1 MNSPLGGRKV
11 RLARTRRRGV
21 CGVPRACASATKVF
35 RPAPS
40 RAVETAAPRLQ
51 RHKVRLRG
59 LGGLAVYGG
68 PRTCASATGAGL
80 RLPRHVFAAPHTAVT
95 IREGGFCDFPAANS
109 FAPGADSAAGVC
121 AAFHAPP
128 RPQPGVLRPA
138 ASRAVET
145 AARKSQSPPPRTR
158 RPGRV
163 RRSTHVC
170 VRNRG
175 GSADPSARIRSASH
189 PRSQSAKAD
198 FAIFQRRIH
207 SLLERTRRP
216 GVRRPKHLRVRNRK
230 LIGRSAV
237 SAHGRQ
243 KPCPGR
249 SRTRAGFCL
258 P

>member
-1 MNSPLGGRKV
+1 MNSPLGGRN
-11 RLARTRRRGV
+11 
-21 CGVPRACASATKVF
+21 
-35 RPAPS
+35 
-40 RAVETAAPRLQ
+40 
-51 RHKVRLRG
+51 VRLRG
-59 LGGLAVYGG
+59 LGGGV
-68 PRTCASATGAGL
+68 CAAFHAPARPQRRCSGRL
-80 RLPRHVFAAPHTAVT
+80 RRGRLKPRHRGYNVTKSAWADWAARPCTASHAPARPHPGRACGSLDMYSQRLTPAVT

-121 AAFHAPP
+121 AAFHAPA

-216 GVRRPKHLRVRNRK
+216 GVRRPMHLRVRNRK

-237 SAHGRQ
+237 SAHSRQ

-249 SRTRAGFCL
+249 SRARAGFCL